1 VNNTYIWKAAL
12 AFKRV
17 LDYSVSFV
25 SLIVLFPLL
34 ALIAIAIK
42 LDSPGPVFFRQERL
56 GQHGRTFRIWKFR
69 TMVVDAA
76 KMGRGLNVVERDPR
90 ITKVGR
96 ILRRF
101 SLDELPQLINIF
113 RGEMSLV
120 GPRPGLP
127 LHLEIYDDFQKRRL
141 EVKPGLTGPSQVKGR
156 AALSWPE
163 RIEMD
168 IDYIDNYSLW
178 LDVSIVL
185 QTFKVLI
192 SQEGIYNPKG
202 GGWDLQTLP
211 PSVQE
216 KIREASSTQNS
227 AS

>member
-1 VNNTYIWKAAL
+1 MSNQRAIWV
-12 AFKRV
+12 FKRFCDVIFSFFALV
-17 LDYSVSFV
+17 L
-25 SLIVLFPLL
+25 LAPLL
-34 ALIAIAIK
+34 SLIAIAIK

-56 GQHGRTFRIWKFR
+56 GQRGRIFRICKFR
-69 TMVVDAA
+69 TMVIGAA

-90 ITKVGR
+90 ITRVGR
-96 ILRRF
+96 VLRRL

-141 EVKPGLTGPSQVKGR
+141 EVKPGLTGPSQVRGR

-178 LDVSIVL
+178 LDISIIL
-185 QTFKVLI
+185 RTFKVLV

-211 PSVQE
+211 PAVQE
-216 KIREASSTQNS
+216 KIREASSPKGS
-227 AS
+227 DS